1 MSSADIRDMLDLPSQ
16 APSSSRPPPAKRA
29 KTDGKKLDGIHRELH
44 NLLGENT
51 HAVAVMQ
58 NKFKD
63 KPNWMQKPSP
73 WVWTP
78 FKNQARKDGLELY
91 HWVRGTPTD
100 DEYPFAKFNKD
111 VEVPTY
117 TQEEYDKALADT
129 AWTPRETAYLFD
141 LCREYDLRWLVIQ
154 DRYEY
159 EPEENEPPSIR
170 TLEDLKE
177 RYYFCCRKLMELRRD
192 ASGVDWTPRDLEQ
205 YNAMNFNKDKEVMRK
220 QYLERLLS
228 RSPAEIAEEER
239 LILEYRRLQES
250 SKKLVQDRKELLR
263 LLESPQ
269 TANSFAQH
277 QTPQGLSQLAGNI
290 LASDKNKRRK
300 GMPDTAVQ
308 VAGTPGSRGAPGTP
322 SAGAHPQAVGQAQ
335 QPQAAGG
342 QNGVHGTKQTQPQTG
357 RGPAPA
363 APAVSKAEL
372 AQSATAKKVAKR
384 VPPGEEHLYG
394 ISYHDKL
401 VQGVYLRSTKIST
414 LKPTVQAK
422 VASILAE
429 LGIAPKLAMPTAKV
443 SDRCEALQQAIN
455 LLIET
460 KKQADKLEHEVKV
473 LSSSNAG
480 LQSDAK

>member
-16 APSSSRPPPAKRA
+16 VPAASRPPPAKRI

-51 HAVAVMQ
+51 PPVTVMQ
-58 NKFKD
+58 SKFKE

-73 WVWTP
+73 WVWTK
-78 FKNQARKDGLELY
+78 FKNPARGDDLELY
-91 HWVRGTPTD
+91 HWVRGAPSN
-100 DEYPFAKFNKD
+100 DEYPFAKFNKPVD
-111 VEVPTY
+111 VPTFSK
-117 TQEEYDKALADT
+117 EEYDKCLADT
-129 AWTPRETAYLFD
+129 AWTSRETEYLFD
-141 LCREYDLRWLVIQ
+141 LCREYDLRWLVVQ
-154 DRYEY
+154 DRYDY

-192 ASGVDWTPRDLEQ
+192 ASGADWTPRDLEL
-205 YNAMNFNKDKEVMRK
+205 YNAMNFNKDKEIMRK

-250 SKKLVQDRKELLR
+250 SKKLVQDREELLR

-269 TANSFAQH
+269 TANTFAQY
-277 QTPQGLSQLAGNI
+277 QSPQGLSQLAGNI
-290 LASDKNKRRK
+290 LASDKNRRRK
-300 GMPDTAVQ
+300 GAPEAAAQGGQ
-308 VAGTPGSRGAPGTP
+308 VARAVPGTP
-322 SAGAHPQAVGQAQ
+322 NGGAPPQAVTPQQAV
-335 QPQAAGG
+335 
-342 QNGVHGTKQTQPQTG
+342 QNGVHGTKQTPQPG
-357 RGPAPA
+357 RSA
-363 APAVSKAEL
+363 AAQAAATPAVSKAEL
-372 AQSATAKKVAKR
+372 AQSVTNKKVAKR
-384 VPPGEEHLYG
+384 VPPGQENLYG

-414 LKPTVQAK
+414 LKPTVQTK

-443 SDRCEALQQAIN
+443 CDRYEALQQAIN

-460 KKQADKLEHEVKV
+460 KKQVDKLDHEVKV
-473 LSSSNAG
+473 STSGNAV
-480 LQSDAK
+480 QESDA

>member
-16 APSSSRPPPAKRA
+16 VPSAARPPPAKRI

-51 HAVAVMQ
+51 QAVTVMQ
-58 NKFKD
+58 NKFKE

-73 WVWTP
+73 WVWTK
-78 FKNQARKDGLELY
+78 FKNQARKDDLELH
-91 HWVRGTPTD
+91 HWVRGTPTN
-100 DEYPFAKFNKD
+100 DEYPFAKFDKQVD
-111 VEVPTY
+111 VPTFSK
-117 TQEEYDKALADT
+117 EEYNQGLADT
-129 AWTPRETAYLFD
+129 AWTPRETEYLFD
-141 LCREYDLRWLVIQ
+141 LCREYDLRWLVVQ
-154 DRYEY
+154 DRYDY

-192 ASGVDWTPRDLEQ
+192 ASGVDWTQRDLEL
-205 YNAMNFNKDKEVMRK
+205 YNAMNFNKDKEIMRK

-250 SKKLVQDRKELLR
+250 SKKLVQDREELLR

-269 TANSFAQH
+269 TANSFAQY
-277 QTPQGLSQLAGNI
+277 QSPQGLSQLAGNI
-290 LASDKNKRRK
+290 LASDKNRRRK
-300 GMPDTAVQ
+300 GVPEPAAQGGPVARAV
-308 VAGTPGSRGAPGTP
+308 PGTP
-322 SAGAHPQAVGQAQ
+322 NSGVHAQALAQAQ
-335 QPQAAGG
+335 QAHVAGV
-342 QNGVHGTKQTQPQTG
+342 QNGVHGTKQTPQAG
-357 RGPAPA
+357 RPSSQA

-372 AQSATAKKVAKR
+372 VQSATAKKVVKR
-384 VPPGEEHLYG
+384 VPPGEENLYG

-414 LKPTVQAK
+414 LKPTVQTK

-429 LGIAPKLAMPTAKV
+429 LGIATKLAMPTAKV
-443 SDRCEALQQAIN
+443 CERYEALQQAIN

-460 KKQADKLEHEVKV
+460 KKQADKLDHEVKV
-473 LSSSNAG
+473 LTSANAG
-480 LQSDAK
+480 LQSDTK